1 MDLLRAYS
9 PPLDLPPWWPYIFA
23 ARTWNTEKERGRR
36 GRRGEA
42 FGLIRISRGYLK
54 VGQNRIYSRHCDT
67 FSPIRS
73 SLFLFFFLFFSLP
86 LIHSPLPFPFVSSS
100 SAKDTHNRSC
110 RLELHKISTTPTRI
124 FGERIVR
131 RRYQLLSSL
140 PSFLTK
146 SKKTS
151 YLESVIDPSITRRD
165 CSLERLNSKWMT
177 RRRRR
182 RRRRRGKGGET
193 MERRVESISL
203 LREWRLPKA
212 RGYSD
217 RCARCMRPSAFVFRV
232 KVPNKL
238 ETVFGFELNL
248 EDWTYSS
255 LSGKC
260 NLVN

>member
-182 RRRRRGKGGET
+182 RRRRRRGERRRNNGKESGIDFFASWMKITQGKG
-193 MERRVESISL
+193 I
-203 LREWRLPKA
+203 
-212 RGYSD
+212 
-217 RCARCMRPSAFVFRV
+217 
-232 KVPNKL
+232 
-238 ETVFGFELNL
+238 FGSVCQMYAALCL
-248 EDWTYSS
+248 CVSR
-255 LSGKC
+255 
-260 NLVN
+260 

>member
-110 RLELHKISTTPTRI
+110 RSARATQDQHHTDPNLRGTNRASSISTSFVPSFLPYLR
-124 FGERIVR
+124 VR
-131 RRYQLLSSL
+131 RRLIS
-140 PSFLTK
+140 
-146 SKKTS
+146 
-151 YLESVIDPSITRRD
+151 
-165 CSLERLNSKWMT
+165 
-177 RRRRR
+177 
-182 RRRRRGKGGET
+182 
-193 MERRVESISL
+193 RV
-203 LREWRLPKA
+203 
-212 RGYSD
+212 
-217 RCARCMRPSAFVFRV
+217 
-232 KVPNKL
+232 
-238 ETVFGFELNL
+238 
-248 EDWTYSS
+248 
-255 LSGKC
+255 
-260 NLVN
+260 